1 MTKRVLVIGAG
12 ITGVMSAYFAA
23 KKGYAVTVVDQER
36 YAGMRTS
43 FANGGQISVSN
54 SEVWTTH
61 SNVLKGIKWMFKKD
75 APLLFRLWRLDWPM
89 WRWIAKFLYY
99 TYTGAYRANTEQT
112 IKLGLESRKLY
123 DVICAEEKIKFDRD
137 NCGIVHFYKSENYWQ
152 SAVSATEL
160 YADNGLDRV
169 EIPVE
174 QMTKLDPS
182 LRDIQDCVGATFT
195 ASDWTGDI
203 HKFCYE
209 LMDILEKKYQV
220 VFHNTCKVNS
230 LTAYSTA
237 FDAVIVSA
245 GVGSEQLANSVGDR
259 LDVYP
264 VKGYSITINNVKPP
278 AVSLLDDEAKIVTSS
293 LGNRFRVAGTAE
305 LAGENY
311 DIRRDRIEPLLN
323 WVHENFP
330 NMNTHD
336 YSQWACL
343 RPMTPNMM
351 PVVKKSTNNQKV
363 FYNTGHGHLGW
374 TLAPVTAK
382 QVVELIDADN
392 ENR

>member
-137 NCGIVHFYKSENYWQ
+137 NCGIVHF
-152 SAVSATEL
+152 
-160 YADNGLDRV
+160 
-169 EIPVE
+169 
-174 QMTKLDPS
+174 
-182 LRDIQDCVGATFT
+182 
-195 ASDWTGDI
+195 
-203 HKFCYE
+203 
-209 LMDILEKKYQV
+209 
-220 VFHNTCKVNS
+220 
-230 LTAYSTA
+230 
-237 FDAVIVSA
+237 
-245 GVGSEQLANSVGDR
+245 
-259 LDVYP
+259 
-264 VKGYSITINNVKPP
+264 
-278 AVSLLDDEAKIVTSS
+278 
-293 LGNRFRVAGTAE
+293 
-305 LAGENY
+305 
-311 DIRRDRIEPLLN
+311 
-323 WVHENFP
+323 
-330 NMNTHD
+330 
-336 YSQWACL
+336 
-343 RPMTPNMM
+343 
-351 PVVKKSTNNQKV
+351 
-363 FYNTGHGHLGW
+363 
-374 TLAPVTAK
+374 
-382 QVVELIDADN
+382 
-392 ENR
+392 

>member
-23 KKGYAVTVVDQER
+23 KKGYAVTIVDQEQ

-61 SNVLKGIKWMFKKD
+61 SNVMKGIKWMFKKD
-75 APLLFRLWRLDWPM
+75 APLLFRPWRLDWSM
-89 WRWIAKFLYY
+89 WRWIVKFLFY
-99 TYTGAYRANTEQT
+99 TYTGAYKTNTERT
-112 IKLGLESRKLY
+112 IKLGLESRRLY
-123 DVICAEEKIKFDRD
+123 DAVCAEEKIKFDSKY
-137 NCGIVHFYKSENYWQ
+137 CGILHFYKSENYWQ
-152 SAVSATEL
+152 SAVTATKL
-160 YADNGLDRV
+160 YADNGLDRTI
-169 EIPVE
+169 IPVE
-174 QMTKLDPS
+174 KITELDPN
-182 LRDIQDCVGATFT
+182 LKYIQDCIGATFT

-209 LMDILEKKYQV
+209 LMAILEKKYQV
-220 VFHNTCKVNS
+220 VFHSTTKVDS
-230 LTAYSTA
+230 LAAYSKT
-237 FDAVIVSA
+237 FDAVVVSA
-245 GVGSEQLANSVGDR
+245 GVGSEKLANGIGDR

-311 DIRRDRIEPLLN
+311 DITRARIEPLLN

-330 NMNTHD
+330 DMNTHD

-351 PVVKKSTNNQKV
+351 PIVKQSDKNQKV

-382 QVVELIDADN
+382 QVVELI
-392 ENR
+392 EEKL